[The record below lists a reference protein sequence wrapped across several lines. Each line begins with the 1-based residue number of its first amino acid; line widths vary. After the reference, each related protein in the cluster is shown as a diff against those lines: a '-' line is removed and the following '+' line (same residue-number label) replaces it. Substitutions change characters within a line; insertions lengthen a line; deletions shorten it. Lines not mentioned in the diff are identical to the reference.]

1 MHSNDDAIPPV
12 QTDIPPPGG
21 LPAPY
26 TPPPDAMSAEMVG
39 ALIHDYVHTDSTVDG
54 IAVKHGLTTREVRT
68 AIKRYG
74 LDKKKSDIIAQVQ
87 QEELAAYSKFLLD
100 NRVDTAKQ
108 HLAISNKL
116 NKAVDNILS
125 AADGKTPAQLAAD
138 LKTLKDIAGLYRS
151 LSETL
156 SASAGVG
163 ARAVALSGLTA
174 EQGAGLALSSVSGK
188 KPLVSLSFN
197 VSAPAP
203 RERQAEVLEAE
214 LVDARSEP

>member
-1 MHSNDDAIPPV
+1 MTFLSLTARV
-12 QTDIPPPGG
+12 ALLTAFAT
-21 LPAPY
+21 PALADLGPLV
-26 TPPPDAMSAEMVG
+26 TPA
-39 ALIHDYVHTDSTVDG
+39 
-54 IAVKHGLTTREVRT
+54 
-68 AIKRYG
+68 
-74 LDKKKSDIIAQVQ
+74 
-87 QEELAAYSKFLLD
+87 ELAA
-100 NRVDTAKQ
+100 N
-108 HLAISNKL
+108 
-116 NKAVDNILS
+116 
-125 AADGKTPAQLAAD
+125 